1 MRSRATAFLVFC
13 FGFSWPAALLSFLLL
28 QQHRSAAAQAS
39 LTFMMAGPGMA
50 GIACALLFERGRRPV
65 ALGMEIRPNWWWL
78 LAYGMGIAYSAI
90 ALAVTVF
97 IGRSGVAAPASVPLF
112 ALSSLFINPIVQI
125 VLATLWEE
133 LGWRGYLYGL
143 WRRFGFWRCSVGTGL
158 VWGIWHAPGII
169 LFNINYPDHPWV
181 GAAILVP
188 YCVLLAPLMT
198 LVRDHGRSVIA
209 AGILHG
215 MLNATDIA
223 SMMIAK
229 SRSALWQ
236 GDAGLGGFIAVTFF
250 LVLIALFRS
259 GNNEEKS
266 HVTPIH
272 PPSSRGA

>member
-90 ALAVTVF
+90 ALTATVF
-97 IGRSGVAAPASVPLF
+97 IGRSDIAAPANVPGF
-112 ALSSLFINPIVQI
+112 ALSSLLINPIVQI

-143 WRRFGFWRCSVGTGL
+143 WRRFGFWRCSVGTGRD
-158 VWGIWHAPGII
+158 A
-169 LFNINYPDHPWV
+169 WV
-181 GAAILVP
+181 VGRRGRWKTVCARVARQA
-188 YCVLLAPLMT
+188 LL
-198 LVRDHGRSVIA
+198 RGRSTSPLEPQCAVTGQPFILPPWLLWRLASA
-209 AGILHG
+209 AGVRVYFFGSPMCQLS
-215 MLNATDIA
+215 NA
-223 SMMIAK
+223 
-229 SRSALWQ
+229 
-236 GDAGLGGFIAVTFF
+236 GGNWF
-250 LVLIALFRS
+250 
-259 GNNEEKS
+259 
-266 HVTPIH
+266 
-272 PPSSRGA
+272 